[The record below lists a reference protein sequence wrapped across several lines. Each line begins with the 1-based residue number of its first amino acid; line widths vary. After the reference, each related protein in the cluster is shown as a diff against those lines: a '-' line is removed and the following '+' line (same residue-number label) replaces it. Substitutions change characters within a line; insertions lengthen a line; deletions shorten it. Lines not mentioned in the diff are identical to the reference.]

1 MDEVER
7 CTRLAYIAYSR
18 ILTQGTAHSIIE
30 DSHLSTWKVFGK
42 NLVELAAKLKTLA
55 RLDLVAAFGSTL
67 HVSAAN
73 AN

>member
-18 ILTQGTAHSIIE
+18 IFAQGTAHSIIE
-30 DSHLSTWKVFGK
+30 DSHLSTWKVFEE
-42 NLVELAAKLKTLA
+42 NLVELAEKLKTLA
-55 RLDLVAAFGSTL
+55 GLDLVAAFGSAL
-67 HVSAAN
+67 HVSVAN